1 MKPDLYTKAVLT
13 VIAGCLLWLCVNS
26 VTPTASAQTAQPPA
40 PTRVLLVDERNVPI
54 PTAQGLR
61 VSVGAQTVPLSVSV
75 MNPSLNVAVSNPSFA
90 VALTAIERRGSWQPL
105 DVRVMR
111 EPPTLQPTP

>member
-1 MKPDLYTKAVLT
+1 MKPDLYTKTILT

-26 VTPTASAQTAQPPA
+26 VTPTASAQTGQPL

-54 PTAQGLR
+54 PTAQGVR
-61 VSVGAQTVPLSVSV
+61 VNMGAQSVPVTVG
-75 MNPSLNVAVSNPSFA
+75 NPSLNVTVTNPSFA
-90 VALTAIERRGSWQPL
+90 VALTAVERRGSWQPL

-111 EPPTLQPTP
+111 DPPTLQPTP